1 MYDISLIMNP
11 PVVSIEGN
19 IGSGKSTILELLK
32 QRFKDNKSVA
42 FLSEPVDVWR
52 EIKDAD
58 GVDLLTN
65 FYKNQEKFSF
75 HFQMAAYI
83 SRISAITKLQKNP
96 EIKLIVVERSIWTDK
111 NVFAKMLYDD
121 GKISELEYNI
131 YLKWFDEF
139 SKLINHSLNIYIKTK
154 PEVAFE
160 RVKKRNRSGETIPLE
175 YLQKC
180 HEYHNDW
187 LNYNSHILNGNI
199 ELPDEGNVSIVE
211 EIINSLYI
219 R

>member
-1 MYDISLIMNP
+1 MNTP
-11 PVVSIEGN
+11 HVISIEGN
-19 IGSGKSTILELLK
+19 IGSGKSTLVEKLK
-32 QRFKDNKSVA
+32 ERFDDNKTVA

-52 EIKDAD
+52 EIKDES

-65 FYKNQEKFSF
+65 FYDNQEKFSF
-75 HFQMAAYI
+75 HFQMAAFI
-83 SRISAITKLQKNP
+83 SRIAAITKLQENK
-96 EIKLIVVERSIWTDK
+96 EIKLIVVERSVWTDK

-121 GKISELEYNI
+121 GKISTLEHNI

-139 SKLINHSLNIYIKTK
+139 SKLINHGLNIYIKTS
-154 PEVAFE
+154 PEKAFE
-160 RVKKRNRSGETIPLE
+160 RVKKRNRPGETIPLE
-175 YLQKC
+175 YLVKC
-180 HEYHNDW
+180 HEYHNSW
-187 LNYNSHILNGNI
+187 LNYNSHIINGNI

>member
-1 MYDISLIMNP
+1 MFP
-11 PVVSIEGN
+11 RVVSIEGN

-32 QRFKDNKSVA
+32 QRFKENKTIA

-52 EIKDAD
+52 EIKDEQ

-65 FYKNQEKFSF
+65 FYNDQANFAF

-83 SRISAITKLQKNP
+83 SRISAITKLQQNS

-121 GKISELEYNI
+121 SKISQIEYNI

-139 SKLINHSLNIYIKTK
+139 SKLINHHLNIYIKTT

-180 HEYHNDW
+180 HKYHDTW
-187 LNYNSHILNGNI
+187 LNNNSHILDGNI
-199 ELPDEGNVSIVE
+199 ELPDEANIGIVE
-211 EIINSLYI
+211 GIINSLLV

>member
-1 MYDISLIMNP
+1 MSP

-19 IGSGKSTILELLK
+19 IGSGKSTILELIK
-32 QRFKDNKSVA
+32 QRFKDNKSIA
-42 FLSEPVDVWR
+42 FLSEPVHVWR

-65 FYKNQEKFSF
+65 FYKDQEKFSF
-75 HFQMAAYI
+75 HFQMAAFI
-83 SRISAITKLQKNP
+83 SRISAITKLQGNP
-96 EIKLIVVERSIWTDK
+96 EIKLIIVERSIWTDK

-139 SKLINHSLNIYIKTK
+139 SKLINHSLNIYIKTT

-180 HEYHNDW
+180 HRYHSDW

-211 EIINSLYI
+211 EIINKLYV

>member
-1 MYDISLIMNP
+1 MFP

-19 IGSGKSTILELLK
+19 IGSGKSTIIELIK

-52 EIKDAD
+52 EIKDND

-65 FYKNQEKFSF
+65 FYKDQEKFSF

-83 SRISAITKLQKNP
+83 SRVSAITKIQENP
-96 EIKLIVVERSIWTDK
+96 QIKLIIVERSIWTDK

-121 GKISELEYNI
+121 GKISKLEYNI

-139 SKLINHSLNIYIKTK
+139 SKLINHSLNIYIKTT

-180 HEYHNDW
+180 NRYHNDW
-187 LNYNSHILNGNI
+187 LNYNSHILDGNI
-199 ELPDEGNVSIVE
+199 ELPDDGNVSIVE
-211 EIINSLYI
+211 EIINKLYV

>member
-1 MYDISLIMNP
+1 MSP
-11 PVVSIEGN
+11 PVISIEGN
-19 IGSGKSTILELLK
+19 IGSGKSTLVDELK
-32 QRFKDNKSVA
+32 KRFDDETIA

-52 EIKDAD
+52 EIKDQD

-83 SRISAITKLQKNP
+83 SRIAAITKLHENKK
-96 EIKLIVVERSIWTDK
+96 IKLIIVERSIWTDK
-111 NVFAKMLYDD
+111 NVFAKMLFDD
-121 GKISELEYNI
+121 GKISTLEYNI

-160 RVKKRNRSGETIPLE
+160 RVTKRNRSGETIPFE
-175 YLQKC
+175 YLKKC
-180 HEYHNDW
+180 HNYHDDW
-187 LNYNSHILNGNI
+187 LSSNSQIIDGNI
-199 ELPDEGNVSIVE
+199 ELPNEINVRIVE
-211 EIINSLYI
+211 EIIKSYYM
-219 R
+219 

>member
-1 MYDISLIMNP
+1 MRPQVI
-11 PVVSIEGN
+11 SIEGN
-19 IGSGKSTILELLK
+19 IGSGKSTLLEELK
-32 QRFKDNKSVA
+32 KKFSDETIA

-52 EIKDAD
+52 EIKDID

-83 SRISAITKLQKNP
+83 SRIAAITKLYENTK
-96 EIKLIVVERSIWTDK
+96 IKLIIVERSIWTDK
-111 NVFAKMLYDD
+111 NVFAKMLFHD
-121 GKISELEYNI
+121 GKISTLEYNI

-139 SKLINHSLNIYIKTK
+139 SKLINHSLNIYIKTT

-180 HEYHNDW
+180 HNYHNDW
-187 LNYNSHILNGNI
+187 LSCNSRVLDGNI
-199 ELPDEGNVSIVE
+199 ELPNEINLIIVE
-211 EIINSLYI
+211 GIIKSYYM
-219 R
+219 

>member
-1 MYDISLIMNP
+1 MYDISLIMTP
-11 PVVSIEGN
+11 PIVSIEGN

-32 QRFKDNKSVA
+32 QRFEDNKSVA

-52 EIKDAD
+52 EIKDSD

-83 SRISAITKLQKNP
+83 SRISAITKLQQNP

-111 NVFAKMLYDD
+111 NIFAKMLYDD
-121 GKISELEYNI
+121 GKISQLEYNI

-139 SKLINHSLNIYIKTK
+139 SKLINHALNIYIKTK

-180 HEYHNDW
+180 HKYHNDW

>member
-1 MYDISLIMNP
+1 MSNT
-11 PVVSIEGN
+11 PVISIEGN
-19 IGSGKSTILELLK
+19 IGSGKSTILEFLK
-32 QRFKDNKSVA
+32 TRFAENKSVA

-52 EIKDAD
+52 EIKDEM

-65 FYKNQEKFSF
+65 FYKDQEKFSF

-83 SRISAITKLQKNP
+83 SRIAAITKLHANKD
-96 EIKLIVVERSIWTDK
+96 IKLIIVERSIWTDK

-121 GKISELEYNI
+121 GKISKLEYNI

-139 SKLINHSLNIYIKTK
+139 SKLINHSLNIYIKTR

-180 HEYHNDW
+180 HSYHNNW
-187 LNYNSHILNGNI
+187 LNYNSHIIDGNI
-199 ELPDEGNVSIVE
+199 ELPDDANVSIVE
-211 EIINSLYI
+211 EIIKSYYI
-219 R
+219 

>member
-1 MYDISLIMNP
+1 MFCNLMIMLP
-11 PVVSIEGN
+11 SVVSIEGN
-19 IGSGKSTILELLK
+19 IGSGKSTIVEFLK
-32 QRFKDNKSVA
+32 QRFKDNKTIA

-52 EIKDAD
+52 EIKDEH

-75 HFQMAAYI
+75 QFQMAAYI
-83 SRISAITKLQKNP
+83 SRIAAITKLQENK
-96 EIKLIVVERSIWTDK
+96 EIKLIIVERSIWTDK
-111 NVFAKMLYDD
+111 NVFAKMLFDD
-121 GKISELEYNI
+121 GKITTIEYNI

-139 SKLINHSLNIYIKTK
+139 SKLINHSLNIYIKTN

-180 HEYHNDW
+180 NDYHNKW

-211 EIINSLYI
+211 EIINSLYV

>member
-139 SKLINHSLNIYIKTK
+139 SKLINHSLNVYIKTK

-160 RVKKRNRSGETIPLE
+160 RVKKRNRSGETIVWSLK
-175 YLQKC
+175 QK
-180 HEYHNDW
+180 
-187 LNYNSHILNGNI
+187 
-199 ELPDEGNVSIVE
+199 
-211 EIINSLYI
+211 
-219 R
+219 

>member
-1 MYDISLIMNP
+1 MSTT
-11 PVVSIEGN
+11 PVISIEGN

-32 QRFKDNKSVA
+32 TRFEGNKSVA

-52 EIKDAD
+52 EIKDEM

-65 FYKNQEKFSF
+65 FYKDQEKFSF

-83 SRISAITKLQKNP
+83 SRISAITELQKNND
-96 EIKLIVVERSIWTDK
+96 IKLIIVERSIWTDK

-121 GKISELEYNI
+121 GKISKLEYNI

-139 SKLINHSLNIYIKTK
+139 SKLINHSLNIYIKTR

-180 HEYHNDW
+180 HNYHDKW
-187 LNYNSHILNGNI
+187 LNYNSHIIDGNI
-199 ELPDEGNVSIVE
+199 ELPDDANVSIVE
-211 EIINSLYI
+211 EIIKSYYM
-219 R
+219 

>member
-1 MYDISLIMNP
+1 MLPS
-11 PVVSIEGN
+11 VVSIEGN
-19 IGSGKSTILELLK
+19 IGSGKSTILEFLK
-32 QRFKDNKSVA
+32 KRFKDNKSIA

-52 EIKDAD
+52 EIKDED
-58 GVDLLTN
+58 GIDLLTN

-83 SRISAITKLQKNP
+83 SRIAAITKLQENNK
-96 EIKLIVVERSIWTDK
+96 EIKLIIVERSIWTDK

-121 GKISELEYNI
+121 GKISKLEYNI

-154 PEVAFE
+154 PEVAFD

-180 HEYHNDW
+180 HKYHNEW
-187 LNYNSHILNGNI
+187 LNYNSHILDGNI
-199 ELPDEGNVSIVE
+199 ELPDEANITIVE

>member
-1 MYDISLIMNP
+1 MITIMTP
-11 PVVSIEGN
+11 QVISIEGN
-19 IGSGKSTILELLK
+19 IGSGKSTLVAELK
-32 QRFKDNKSVA
+32 KRFDDETIA

-52 EIKDAD
+52 EIKDQD

-83 SRISAITKLQKNP
+83 SRIAAITKLYENKK
-96 EIKLIVVERSIWTDK
+96 IKLIIVERSIWTDK
-111 NVFAKMLYDD
+111 NVFAKMLFDD
-121 GKISELEYNI
+121 GKISILEYNI

-160 RVKKRNRSGETIPLE
+160 RVKKRNRSGETIPIE
-175 YLQKC
+175 YLKKC
-180 HEYHNDW
+180 HNYHNDW
-187 LNYNSHILNGNI
+187 LSYNSQILDGNI
-199 ELPDEGNVSIVE
+199 ELPNEINIRIVE
-211 EIINSLYI
+211 QIIKSYYM
-219 R
+219 